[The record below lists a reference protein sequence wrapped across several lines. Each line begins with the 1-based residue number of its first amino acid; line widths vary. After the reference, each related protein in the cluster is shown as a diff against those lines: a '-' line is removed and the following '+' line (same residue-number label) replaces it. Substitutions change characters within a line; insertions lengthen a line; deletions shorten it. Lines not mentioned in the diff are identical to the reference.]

1 MGCSYG
7 NLTDIFE
14 TTIWYIPY
22 ALFMSSALKFAVI
35 GAGRIGLVHSGS
47 VTDTSG
53 ATLEYVVDPIQ
64 ASAERVATQFGC
76 KFSIDPLKVINSGE
90 IDAIIIGSPTPTHLP
105 LMEAAINAGLHVL
118 CEKPIDLEIKN
129 VDRLREKIN
138 KAKTRVAIGFNRR
151 LDPEFYAVKERVN
164 KGDVGKVEQVL
175 IISRDPGPAPQAYIA
190 VSGGIFRDMTI
201 HDFDMARNFVPD
213 IVEVSATGTNSFCD
227 YIKEENDF
235 DNISVT
241 MKGSSGEIVTII
253 NSRHS
258 AFGYDQRIEVFGDKG
273 MLQTSNLT
281 PTTVKYSTKG
291 FTSSQ
296 EPALELFLDRYATSY
311 RRELE
316 LFIKGIND
324 GGVYN
329 STYDDGRAALILAD
343 AAHESSRTGKIV
355 SIQLK

>member
-1 MGCSYG
+1 
-7 NLTDIFE
+7 
-14 TTIWYIPY
+14 
-22 ALFMSSALKFAVI
+22 MSSALKFAVI

-105 LMEAAINAGLHVL
+105 LMEAAIDAGLHVL